1 MTWRAFRG
9 RVRAKG
15 TANDARMMMGQ
26 WIFAVAMG
34 LVSLLGL
41 FLASRAHDGM
51 LSFAGLALFAFG
63 VGFIFWLIAK
73 NTGHPRG
80 RQEH

>member
-1 MTWRAFRG
+1 
-9 RVRAKG
+9 
-15 TANDARMMMGQ
+15 MMMGQ

-34 LVSLLGL
+34 LMSLLGL
-41 FLASRAHDGM
+41 LLASRAHDQM

-63 VGFIFWLIAK
+63 IAFIFWLIAK
-73 NTGHPRG
+73 NTGHPLD